1 MKMTKPY
8 SLRLGSQASG
18 TLLFALPV
26 VDQDKDFQ

>member
-8 SLRLGSQASG
+8 SLRLGRRPQVR
-18 TLLFALPV
+18 LFALPV